1 MKSIGKMI
9 LVGFLVWLIPF
20 LVAIAIYRLH
30 EPYRPLFE
38 SVMAVV
44 VASVT
49 MVFAG
54 LYLVKLETQFIAE
67 AITLG
72 IIWFVIAVGIDLLMF
87 MWGPMKTS
95 FADYMMDIGVTYVM
109 IPVITVGF
117 GWVLGK
123 RKQQR

>member
-1 MKSIGKMI
+1 MKSVGRVI
-9 LVGFLVWLIPF
+9 LFGFLVWLVPF
-20 LVAIAIYRLH
+20 LVAIAIYPLH

-44 VASVT
+44 VAGVT
-49 MVFAG
+49 VLFAG
-54 LYLVKLETQFIAE
+54 LYLARLETRFIAE
-67 AITLG
+67 ATTLG

-95 FADYMMDIGVTYVM
+95 FADYMMDIGITYVM

-117 GWVLGK
+117 GWVLRK
-123 RKQQR
+123 RKQHS